1 MKVYI
6 VQELS
11 EYKIYKVSEQLAVE
25 FEAEKKDCI
34 VVQGNSIQEV
44 LTGFHAVSKPEE
56 LQFNTELVKYKTIAK
71 ENWDADNGK
80 RNVLKIKQ

>member
-6 VQELS
+6 VLELH
-11 EYKIYKVSEQLAVE
+11 EYKIYKVPDNLINE

-44 LTGFHAVSKPEE
+44 LIGFDELSKQEG
-56 LQFNTELVKYKTIAK
+56 LQFNSEIIKYKATLEEK
-71 ENWDADNGK
+71 D
-80 RNVLKIKQ
+80 VIKQKRRIGF